1 MDIPK
6 SLRRF
11 AQDFKTTID
20 MTIPEFNF
28 KVSSQEKP
36 LKHFALQLTRNEED
50 ANDLVQETMLKAF
63 TYREKFMDGTNLKG
77 WLYTIMKNSFINNYR
92 RIVKRNT
99 FIDSTENNYY
109 LDSSSNVTENQGE
122 TKFLRKDLE
131 HAIKSLSDD
140 LKITFELN
148 MLGFKYHEIA
158 EELNIPIGTVKT
170 RIFVA
175 KRKLRDRLK
184 SYAESMGLEQVN

>member
-1 MDIPK
+1 MLK
-6 SLRRF
+6 NFR
-11 AQDFKTTID
+11 QTIN

-63 TYREKFMDGTNLKG
+63 TYREKFMDDTNLKG